1 MKISPT
7 HTIVGQGTYVDL
19 SSFGS
24 IAEHTYSDPGF
35 FLQSLCRIPRFAGA
49 GDRFYSVAQ
58 HSFLVAE
65 LVEQR
70 CRSDSFRSEA
80 KLHAFLHDAHEAYL
94 GDIPHPVAQLLA
106 SDLPEFTA
114 RLSDVKEDI
123 QSAIYSGLE
132 LQRPDAET
140 LAAIALA
147 DKQALAIEAGILFLT
162 HAQIWPQLQGVPVLS
177 LRPTFLS
184 ELFSL
189 NTTRKRGRKAIFNYY
204 NQLNK
209 DASLL

>member
-65 LVEQR
+65 LVAQR
-70 CRSDSFRSEA
+70 CRSDRLRPEA
-80 KLHAFLHDAHEAYL
+80 KLHAFLHDAHEAFL

-147 DKQALAIEAGILFLT
+147 DKQALAIEAAILFKT
-162 HAQIWPQLQGVPVLS
+162 DAQTWPQLKGVPYPL
-177 LRPTFLS
+177 LPPALLNWPFP
-184 ELFSL
+184 L
-189 NTTRKRGRKAIFNYY
+189 NTTKKRGRKAIFDYY
-204 NQLNK
+204 QQLCK
-209 DASLL
+209 DTSYL